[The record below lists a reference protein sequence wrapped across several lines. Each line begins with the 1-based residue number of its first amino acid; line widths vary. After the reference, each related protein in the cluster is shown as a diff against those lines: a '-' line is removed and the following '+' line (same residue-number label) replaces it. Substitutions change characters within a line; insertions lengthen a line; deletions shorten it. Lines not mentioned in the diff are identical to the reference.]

1 MMLVIDGHMTDTD
14 SKIRAR
20 IEAFVVE
27 LTGLIREAAVAKV
40 AEALSGEVAPR
51 GRAGRSSARI
61 AAGGGGKRTADEI
74 DAQCEQITSFV
85 TKNPG
90 LGVEGIASG
99 LGTSSKELTLP
110 IRKLIASKELTRK
123 GQKRATKYF
132 PGRPR
137 K

>member
-1 MMLVIDGHMTDTD
+1 MVMVIDGRMTDID

-40 AEALSGEVAPR
+40 AEALGGEVAPR
-51 GRAGRSSARI
+51 GRRSGAVR
-61 AAGGGGKRTADEI
+61 ATGGGKRTADEI

-99 LGTSSKELTLP
+99 LSVSSKELTLP
-110 IRKLIASKELTRK
+110 IRKLLASKELTRK
-123 GQKRATKYF
+123 GHKRATKYF